1 MVVTFHPIG
10 LNMHTLNR
18 KEKLFFVLGGFFLTN
33 AIVAELIG
41 GKLIQ
46 ISAFTFLGMEWGP
59 WPLSVGILPWPV
71 VFLTTD
77 LINEYYGKKGV
88 RQISFLTA
96 GLIVY
101 SFLLLFITGG
111 MPAVDFSPV
120 DNATYQRVFLQSQW
134 IMVGSLIAFLVSQFL
149 DVWIFTRIRARTGK
163 RFIWLRA
170 TGSTLVSQGIDTFLV
185 QGVAFY
191 LPGKISLA
199 EWMSIASN
207 SYVIK
212 LGIALAITPLL
223 YLGHALIDR
232 YLQKEG

>member
-1 MVVTFHPIG
+1 
-10 LNMHTLNR
+10 
-18 KEKLFFVLGGFFLTN
+18 
-33 AIVAELIG
+33 
-41 GKLIQ
+41 
-46 ISAFTFLGMEWGP
+46 
-59 WPLSVGILPWPV
+59 
-71 VFLTTD
+71 
-77 LINEYYGKKGV
+77 
-88 RQISFLTA
+88 
-96 GLIVY
+96 
-101 SFLLLFITGG
+101 
-111 MPAVDFSPV
+111 
-120 DNATYQRVFLQSQW
+120 
-134 IMVGSLIAFLVSQFL
+134 MVGSLIAFLVSQFL

-223 YLGHALIDR
+223 YLGHALIDK

>member
-1 MVVTFHPIG
+1 M
-10 LNMHTLNR
+10 
-18 KEKLFFVLGGFFLTN
+18 LGGFFLTN

-46 ISAFTFLGMEWGP
+46 IPAFAFSGIELGP

-96 GLIVY
+96 GLVVY
-101 SFLLLFITGG
+101 SFLLLFLTGR

-120 DNATYQRVFLQSQW
+120 DNSTYQRVFLQSQW
-134 IMVGSLIAFLVSQFL
+134 IMAGSLIAFLVSQFL
-149 DVWIFTRIRARTGK
+149 DVWIFTRIRAQTGK

-170 TGSTLVSQGIDTFLV
+170 TGSTVVSQGIDTFLV

-207 SYVIK
+207 SYLIK

-232 YLQKEG
+232 YLQEQG

>member
-1 MVVTFHPIG
+1 
-10 LNMHTLNR
+10 
-18 KEKLFFVLGGFFLTN
+18 
-33 AIVAELIG
+33 
-41 GKLIQ
+41 
-46 ISAFTFLGMEWGP
+46 MEWGP

-232 YLQKEG
+232 YLQQEG

>member
-1 MVVTFHPIG
+1 MKKKG
-10 LNMHTLNR
+10 MGKLGR

-33 AIVAELIG
+33 ALVAELIG
-41 GKLIQ
+41 GKIIQVTGFTLGLIE
-46 ISAFTFLGMEWGP
+46 FGP

-77 LINEYYGKKGV
+77 LINEYYGQKGV

-96 GLIVY
+96 GLVLY
-101 SFLLLFITGG
+101 AFLILFLTER
-111 MPAVDFSPV
+111 MPAVEFSPV
-120 DNATYQRVFLQSQW
+120 DDATFHRVFLQSQW
-134 IMVGSLIAFLVSQFL
+134 IMAGSLVAFLVSQFL
-149 DVWIFTRIRARTGK
+149 DVWIFTRIRSLTGK

-170 TGSTLVSQGIDTFLV
+170 TGSTLISQGIDTFLV

-191 LPGKISLA
+191 LPGQISFQ

-207 SYVIK
+207 SYVFK
-212 LGIALAITPLL
+212 LGIALSITPLL

-232 YLQKEG
+232 YLAKG